1 MIYAIPKMQQLSVTN
16 DTKTYTKNVYA
27 PFTTLSGVT
36 DEAYNNYDNSATYN
50 TGDYVIVPEMKSI
63 YRCSADNVSGVFP
76 LSDESKWTYYGLI
89 NSYRMLADDE
99 GIGAFTT
106 GTNVSFT
113 MDFSRKDTFALISI
127 EFTTLT
133 VTQYDGNT
141 DEIVKTITIQGL
153 DIGAFD
159 FATYFYGTASTV
171 TRVINSEM
179 EWLPNSYIT
188 FTFKGDVSIGTLC
201 IGLSESLGITLVGT
215 SLDFED
221 KSKIKIDANFGTREV
236 VRFGHIRVLKANI
249 LFDKEEYSLTAQKIS
264 RIIGKTVLFIPTVND
279 TYLEMSNLAYM
290 EKFSLPADGF
300 TKTATTTTLIGVA
313 T

>member
-1 MIYAIPKMQQLSVTN
+1 
-16 DTKTYTKNVYA
+16 
-27 PFTTLSGVT
+27 
-36 DEAYNNYDNSATYN
+36 
-50 TGDYVIVPEMKSI
+50 
-63 YRCSADNVSGVFP
+63 
-76 LSDESKWTYYGLI
+76 
-89 NSYRMLADDE
+89 MLADDE

-133 VTQYDGNT
+133 VTQYDGDT
-141 DEIVKTITIQGL
+141 DEIVKTMTIQGL
-153 DIGAFD
+153 DIGTFD
-159 FATYFYGTASTV
+159 FADYFYREASAV
-171 TRVINSEM
+171 TRVISSEM